1 MQKNSHITVYKK
13 LYYSVLVK
21 TGRKNFKL
29 GKTKS
34 GSRRTG
40 RKNGSRVF
48 TKKVFLNFIFK
59 GFKKQRRRSSLM
71 SAFTFDL
78 IFIYYLH
85 SVYIIKG
92 HFLQFCWGHNNLYF
106 ELFRTLLQPDKFVVL
121 YEVLLSVESHE
132 TPLNIGRK
140 DESSAV
146 NFDFFVFSLSSH

>member
-85 SVYIIKG
+85 SVYHYKRA
-92 HFLQFCWGHNNLYF
+92 FF
-106 ELFRTLLQPDKFVVL
+106 T
-121 YEVLLSVESHE
+121 VLLA
-132 TPLNIGRK
+132 TQ
-140 DESSAV
+140 
-146 NFDFFVFSLSSH
+146 